1 MSKKLA
7 IFAFMLAIL
16 LGLGSSSIYTVHET
30 NQAIVVQFGNPVHVE
45 RDPGM
50 HFKMPFI
57 QEVIYYDKRILDL
70 DPPVINVLLTD
81 KKRINVDAY
90 ARYRI
95 VDPLEFYKRVRDEI
109 VLRDRLGKVISG
121 AQRRVIAN
129 VSLGELLSDERT
141 AIMERIQADVET
153 QAKSLGLD
161 LIEVRIGRTELP
173 SETSAAVYQRM
184 RTEREREARELRAE
198 GGEISNKIRAQADK
212 DKTVIL
218 ANAQRDASRIRGE
231 GEATRNNTLAK
242 VYNQDT
248 DFFKFYKTME
258 EYEKSL
264 VDSGLTIVVTPDNE
278 FLNFITNSN
287 D

>member
-7 IFAFMLAIL
+7 VFVFMLAIL

-109 VLRDRLGKVISG
+109 VLRDRLGKAISG

-129 VSLGELLSDERT
+129 VSLGELLSEERT
-141 AIMERIQADVET
+141 AIMERIQDDVEI

-184 RTEREREARELRAE
+184 RTEREREAREVRAE

-278 FLNFITNSN
+278 FLDFITNSN